1 MKYSH
6 HHNLIAKHNVLN
18 PANTGLYSNYPLGP
32 SWFPLVGKTSL
43 QESWDRYFDAMG
55 RTFFKGVTN
64 PYAVFMGVGKI
75 EYLELASTIL
85 DVKPRNKMNK
95 KGLKI
100 YLLEPLSTYRIDK
113 PEKTGVNNHYVDY
126 ETEDIDNVRARE
138 LDSIEIFV
146 ERNNLK
152 NVSVYTPNY
161 KVNDFFGL
169 KYPTIELYCSPVGW
183 LYPASAEFNLTIPK
197 KEEITKKFWCG
208 NWKYASHRHLIAS
221 YLAGTFDSSDINISW
236 IYNSSPEILQN
247 NIWFDID
254 KLSEWKKQIQKGA
267 TILGDLSPK
276 TMGIKMKKSLSLTD
290 QSPNLHVNTNPVDF
304 YNESF
309 CAIVNETRFAEPTGF
324 LTEKIMNPM
333 LNCKPFIMVGPPG
346 NLEYM
351 HKWGFQSFG
360 EFWDESYDK
369 EECHY
374 KRIGKI
380 IKLINELG
388 NKSIEELQ
396 ELYERML
403 PVTMFNQVH
412 ILDLQEKLLEEPIT
426 KNILFKRLG

>member
-6 HHNLIAKHNVLN
+6 HHNLISKHNILN

-32 SWFPLVGKTSL
+32 SWFPLVGKTAL

-55 RTFFKGVTN
+55 RTFFKDVTN

-100 YLLEPLSTYRIDK
+100 YLLEPLSTYRVDK
-113 PEKTGVNNHYVDY
+113 PEKTGVNSHYVDY
-126 ETEDIDNVRARE
+126 ETDDIDNVRARE

-146 ERNNLK
+146 ERNDLK

-161 KVNDFFGL
+161 KVNDFFGS

-197 KEEITKKFWCG
+197 KEDIIKKFWCG

-254 KLSEWKKQIQKGA
+254 KLPEWKKQIQKGA

-276 TMGIKMKKSLSLTD
+276 TMGIKMKKALSLNE
-290 QSPNLHVNTNPVDF
+290 QSPNLHVDTNPVDF

-380 IKLINELG
+380 IELINELG

-396 ELYERML
+396 DLYERML